1 MVGKSSFRAIM
12 RRSIFTFLQNFHRFT
27 AAPSL
32 LLLPYAAATL
42 LSHPLLSSSYI
53 FPIIHGRFTSIFLA
67 AGFPPSSQL
76 FSILNLKLS
85 QTLLSSIFVSP
96 FTLSF
101 LLLSKSSVITS
112 LQKFNSNNYSN
123 KIITI
128 FNRLFVTQI
137 CNSLV
142 ILSANATCFSLL
154 VIAFNVSDLIL
165 GLSSHPRFVLLTSA
179 IGAVVYSVVLANACV
194 VCNLSLI
201 LSGLLEKNNNNKKK
215 KNCCGFSSIVDACVV
230 LMRGGGGGGVA
241 LSLAVAM
248 NMGMAAIEALF
259 QYRVVRAYYYYYRGD
274 GGDVAALDWP
284 VVLEAVVIAYM
295 YGVVVVLDTIV
306 GFVFLESCEL
316 DRCRVME
323 V

>member
-1 MVGKSSFRAIM
+1 MVGKSSSRAIM
-12 RRSIFTFLQNFHRFT
+12 RRSIFTFLQNFHHFT

-32 LLLPYAAATL
+32 LLLPFAAATL
-42 LSHPLLSSSYI
+42 LSHPLLSSTSSYL

-101 LLLSKSSVITS
+101 LLLSKSSILAS
-112 LQKFNSNNYSN
+112 LQKFNSNNYN

-154 VIAFNVSDLIL
+154 VIAFNISDLLL

-179 IGAVVYSVVLANACV
+179 IGAVVYSVVLANAYV

-201 LSGLLEKNNNNKKK
+201 LSGLLEKKK
-215 KNCCGFSSIVDACVV
+215 KNCCGFSSIIDACVV
-230 LMRGGGGGGVA
+230 LMRGGGGGVA

-274 GGDVAALDWP
+274 NGDVAAFDWS

-316 DRCRVME
+316 DRCREME

>member
-32 LLLPYAAATL
+32 LLLPFAAATL
-42 LSHPLLSSSYI
+42 LSSSSYI

-67 AGFPPSSQL
+67 AGFPSSSQL

-112 LQKFNSNNYSN
+112 LQKINSNHYNNSN

-179 IGAVVYSVVLANACV
+179 IGAVIYSVVLANAYV

-201 LSGLLEKNNNNKKK
+201 LSGLSEKKNNKKK
-215 KNCCGFSSIVDACVV
+215 NSCGFSSIIDACVV
-230 LMRGGGGGGVA
+230 LMRGGGGGVA

-248 NMGMAAIEALF
+248 NLAMAAIEALF
-259 QYRVVRAYYYYYRGD
+259 QYRVVRAYYYYRGD
-274 GGDVAALDWP
+274 GADVAGFDWT

-295 YGVVVVLDTIV
+295 YSVVVVLDTIV

-316 DRCRVME
+316 DRCTEIQV
-323 V
+323 